1 MKRYMDLDMKDF
13 NNGFIAFHFSFT
25 FFSLFLSLSF
35 SLYRTVC
42 EYCFA
47 KSIETQALMFRYTSG
62 QLEGNKLN
70 IMRAH

>member
-1 MKRYMDLDMKDF
+1 MKDF

-25 FFSLFLSLSF
+25 RFFCISLPHSLSLC
-35 SLYRTVC
+35 VC
-42 EYCFA
+42 A

-62 QLEGNKLN
+62 QVEGNKLN